1 MLDVDLG
8 DIGDFIFGGF
18 MKEVVKKYNLIKFWH
33 QWTDQYN
40 LFFLVLRIFS
50 LQMLLITHSSAVSAR
65 KLKHITI
72 LCKNDQNHVQAS
84 SPLHCI
90 DIACL
95 SRVNHQPPPA
105 FTLAPPHYWHYQPST
120 RLFSSSLFNAR
131 DYYSLPPALLSTCL
145 PTLIIYSCNLVAVCN
160 CSFIELQWSVFSF
173 IL

>member
-1 MLDVDLG
+1 MLDVNLG
-8 DIGDFIFGGF
+8 DIGDFIFGWF

-40 LFFLVLRIFS
+40 FIFLVLRIFS
-50 LQMLLITHSSAVSAR
+50 LQMLLIAHSITNAVSAR
-65 KLKHITI
+65 KLK
-72 LCKNDQNHVQAS
+72 QFSNHVQPS
-84 SPLHCI
+84 PPLHCI

-120 RLFSSSLFNAR
+120 RPFSSSLFNAR

-160 CSFIELQWSVFSF
+160 CSFIELHWSVFSF